1 MTLFVVA
8 LSQVGFN
15 ILSWTSLMR
24 DMMTL
29 DQMVLDQMVLVAL
42 SFQSHSLS
50 RKQNKIKLEDN

>member
-8 LSQVGFN
+8 LSQAGFN

-24 DMMTL
+24 DMTL

-50 RKQNKIKLEDN
+50 GKQNKIKLEDN

>member
-1 MTLFVVA
+1 
-8 LSQVGFN
+8 
-15 ILSWTSLMR
+15 MR

-50 RKQNKIKLEDN
+50 RKQNKIKLEDNWKSWNW

>member
-8 LSQVGFN
+8 VSPVGFN
-15 ILSWTSLMR
+15 ILPWSSLMR

-29 DQMVLDQMVLVAL
+29 DQMVLDRTVLVAL

-50 RKQNKIKLEDN
+50 GKQCKIR